1 MLASAIDTVGTVVVV
16 GAIGAIGVTEVELDA
31 REFPALLLADTLTT

>member
-1 MLASAIDTVGTVVVV
+1 VLASAIDTVGTVVVV
-16 GAIGAIGVTEVELDA
+16 GAIGVTEVELDA